1 MKAKFVAVASGCAS
15 APLTLL
21 HALQS
26 APSTSAPPSP
36 SVLASSIISRMG
48 CLFLDYKAR
57 PAFCAMYTAIK
68 LGEKVAKGALLGVFY
83 GESQWLAVMGSNGG
97 TWPHHCTLGQY
108 AYSSRCT
115 AP

>member
-1 MKAKFVAVASGCAS
+1 
-15 APLTLL
+15 
-21 HALQS
+21 
-26 APSTSAPPSP
+26 
-36 SVLASSIISRMG
+36 
-48 CLFLDYKAR
+48 
-57 PAFCAMYTAIK
+57 MYTAIK